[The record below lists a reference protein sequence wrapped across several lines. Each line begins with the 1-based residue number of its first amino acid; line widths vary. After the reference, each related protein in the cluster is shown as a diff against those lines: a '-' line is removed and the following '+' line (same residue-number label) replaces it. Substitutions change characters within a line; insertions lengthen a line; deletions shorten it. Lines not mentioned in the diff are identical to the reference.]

1 MTYCERI
8 DATFWAEPLNAVTNL
23 AFIVAAFA
31 IAHALSR
38 YGQAVRK
45 VWDLW
50 LLAGLIAAIGI
61 GSFLW
66 HTLATPWAAVTDV
79 VPILLFINVFLLS
92 FLVRIVKLGPWA
104 VAGWFVTFQ
113 VVNVGLL
120 LATPADALNS
130 SVFYLP
136 IWATLWL
143 MVAYCWRNG
152 SGGRQAMLAAGLA
165 FTLSLTLRSVDIDLC
180 RAWPLG
186 THFAWH
192 LLNGLVL
199 YLVTMALVT
208 VHRQEHV

>member
-8 DATFWAEPLNAVTNL
+8 DLTFWAEPVNAVTNL
-23 AFIVAAFA
+23 SFVVAALA

-38 YGQAVRK
+38 SGHAVGK

-50 LLAGLIAAIGI
+50 LLTGLIAAIGV

-66 HTLATPWAAVTDV
+66 HTLARPWAAVTDV
-79 VPILLFINVFLLS
+79 VPILLFINVYLLS
-92 FLVRIVKLGPWA
+92 FLVRIVKPRPRA
-104 VAGWFVTFQ
+104 VAGWFITFQ
-113 VVNVGLL
+113 LVNVGLL
-120 LATPADALNS
+120 QAVPADAFNG

-136 IWATLWL
+136 TWAALWL
-143 MVAYCWRNG
+143 MAVYCWRND
-152 SGGRQAMLAAGLA
+152 SGGGQAMLAAGLA
-165 FTLSLTLRSVDIDLC
+165 FTLSLTLRTIDIDLC

-199 YLVTMALVT
+199 YLVTMALIT
-208 VHRQEHV
+208 AHRHQRF